1 MTVYDHNFYR
11 HQMSGSYR
19 SARRVVPVLQEL
31 IPISSVCDVGCG
43 VGTWLSV
50 FREKGVSDTLGIDG
64 GYVDRSLIRI
74 PGESFREADL
84 REELRVP
91 RRFDLA
97 MSLEVAEHLPERRAR
112 GFVDNLT
119 RLAPVVLF
127 SAAIPGQ
134 GGVNH
139 VNEQWQTWWASI
151 LNDLGFLTCDALR
164 PRSGMRMESL
174 IGTARTLW
182 CSARRR
188 HWRPILVRAR
198 ADHTLRLPLVHPENL
213 SFRDSLRAVGAAI
226 RRMPKNFKEKRTRVR

>member
-1 MTVYDHNFYR
+1 MTVYDCNFYR
-11 HQMSGSYR
+11 NQMLGSYR
-19 SARRVVPVLQEL
+19 SARVVVPVLQEL

-50 FREKGVSDTLGIDG
+50 FRERGVSDILGIDG
-64 GYVDRSLIRI
+64 GYVDTSMIRI
-74 PGESFREADL
+74 PGESFRGADL

-97 MSLEVAEHLPERRAR
+97 MSLEVAEHLPERCAR
-112 GFVDNLT
+112 SFVDNLT

-151 LNDLGFLTCDALR
+151 FNDLGFVTCDALR
-164 PRSGMRMESL
+164 HRIWNENGIAHWYRQNALVFCEE
-174 IGTARTLW
+174 TALATYPVL
-182 CSARRR
+182 
-188 HWRPILVRAR
+188 AR

-226 RRMPKNFKEKRTRVR
+226 RRMPKNFKEKRIRVG